1 MNMMTHPALM
11 LELTR
16 AVTAIRVHDAEQF
29 RLGRCVEADNGSIV
43 ASRAAAQAPVR
54 TREQVAARR
63 SCAVAWGS
71 STSIAATPNNGI
83 SRRSFGQ
90 LGCR

>member
-16 AVTAIRVHDAEQF
+16 AATATRMHDAEQF
-29 RLGRCVEADNGSIV
+29 RLGRCVEAEIGSMV
-43 ASRAAAQAPVR
+43 ASRAAAQGPVR

-63 SCAVAWGS
+63 CCTMAWGS
-71 STSIAATPNNGI
+71 ATSIAATPNNGI